1 MIRATKKMAK
11 PVYDMMTYISKQ
23 NSENN
28 IEEQSNNKNKNQQI
42 VNAKVI
48 RQMKLL
54 ANLVFNIESFN
65 KFVIILGDKTK
76 SNLASYLHIGVGRD
90 FNIKTATLVNAM
102 NDDNLDYDIQEMS
115 DVVDEEIR
123 NISPATISPNTLPAY
138 IESDISEEQ
147 KVMLNL
153 DIVNKKAKKRKKL
166 EKSHETEETE
176 ITELKTRKRSSRNSL
191 KNLMKM
197 K

>member
-28 IEEQSNNKNKNQQI
+28 IEDQGNNKNKNQQT

-90 FNIKTATLVNAM
+90 FNIKTATLVSAM

-115 DVVDEEIR
+115 DVVDEEVR
-123 NISPATISPNTLPAY
+123 NISPETISPNTLPNH

-147 KVMLNL
+147 KVMINL
-153 DIVNKKAKKRKKL
+153 DIVNKKAKKRKKI
-166 EKSHETEETE
+166 EKSHE
-176 ITELKTRKRSSRNSL
+176 TELKTRKRSARNSL

>member
-28 IEEQSNNKNKNQQI
+28 IEDQGNNKNKNQQT

-90 FNIKTATLVNAM
+90 FNIKTATLVSAM

-115 DVVDEEIR
+115 DVVDEEVR
-123 NISPATISPNTLPAY
+123 NISPETISPNTLPNH

-147 KVMLNL
+147 KVMINL
-153 DIVNKKAKKRKKL
+153 DIVNKKAKKRKKI

-176 ITELKTRKRSSRNSL
+176 LKTRKRSARNSL